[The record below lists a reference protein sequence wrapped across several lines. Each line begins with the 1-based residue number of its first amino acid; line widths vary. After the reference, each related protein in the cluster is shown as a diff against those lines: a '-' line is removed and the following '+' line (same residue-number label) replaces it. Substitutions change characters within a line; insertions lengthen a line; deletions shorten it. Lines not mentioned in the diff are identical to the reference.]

1 MELPATTLAR
11 RRAPRYKTLA
21 VMLLLMVS
29 FSALAQ
35 GVLAAGDSIQVLSN
49 NWEFRF
55 PGDVVFNLEVEGE
68 VDIVEVRLYY
78 RADSSGPWI
87 YAYPGLTPSRR
98 VETSLNLKLS
108 GMSYIP
114 PGTEVEYYYS
124 ILDSQGNML
133 ETSPE
138 TFVYF
143 DNRFRWRTTN
153 AGLLTI
159 FWHDVKEK
167 RVRQVAQQV
176 EKSLLEI
183 SQRLQ
188 VTLNRPVRG
197 IIYNSRAEARQAL
210 PYLSQTITDQQVF
223 QGFAFPDR
231 GAFVGI
237 GLDASLI
244 VHESAHLL
252 LREATD
258 SPRAK
263 VPAWVDEGFAS
274 YVEPG
279 AHGSTRSFPKG
290 VSPGTIPLKQMYSV
304 PGRPEDIRFFY
315 RKAESVVGYLLESDG
330 PAQFREFLQGLT
342 EGQDSDEALIT
353 AYGFGLGELERRWAS
368 AVGQGEGREPSNGAS
383 PLPYLDTALIGVI
396 VVVVTVVLAA
406 NYLVRNLRRRKER
419 LDESDGLTE
428 DEWEGRP

>member
-1 MELPATTLAR
+1 MKLPATTPAR
-11 RRAPRYKTLA
+11 KRAPGFKTLA
-21 VMLLLMVS
+21 VILLLMVS
-29 FSALAQ
+29 LSALAQ
-35 GVLAAGDSIQVLSN
+35 GVLAAGDSIQVISN

-55 PGDVVFNLEVEGE
+55 PGDVVFSLEVEGE
-68 VDIVEVRLYY
+68 ADIVEVRLYY
-78 RADSSGPWI
+78 RAAPSGPWI
-87 YAYPGLTPSRR
+87 YTYPDFPPSHR

-108 GMSYIP
+108 GMNYLP

-124 ILDSQGNML
+124 IRDSQGNML
-133 ETSPE
+133 ETRPE

-153 AGLLTI
+153 AGPLTI

-167 RVRQVAQQV
+167 RARQVALQV
-176 EKSLLEI
+176 EKSLLMI
-183 SQRLQ
+183 SQLLQ

-223 QGFAFPDR
+223 QGFAFPER

-237 GLDASLI
+237 GLHPSLI

-279 AHGSTRSFPKG
+279 AHGASRSFPRD
-290 VSPGTIPLKQMYSV
+290 VSPGTIPLRQMNSI
-304 PGRPEDIRFFY
+304 PGKPEDIRFFY
-315 RKAESVVGYLLESDG
+315 RKAESVVGYLLDPDD
-330 PAQFREFLQGLT
+330 PAQFRVFLQGLT

-353 AYGFGLGELERRWAS
+353 AYGFGLEELERRWAS
-368 AVGQGEGREPSNGAS
+368 AVGQREGGEPSNRVS
-383 PLPYLDTALIGVI
+383 PIPYLDTLLIAI
-396 VVVVTVVLAA
+396 MAVVVTGVLTA
-406 NYLVRNLRRRKER
+406 NFLVRRLKRREEG
-419 LDESDGLTE
+419 LDKSDGLTE